1 MIHYLAEN
9 WAEVAGI
16 LAALHVLALAI
27 VNATPTPKDD
37 EIYGKL
43 YKVIEVIAGIVSK
56 TAKK

>member
-1 MIHYLAEN
+1 MIHYLAEY

-16 LAALHVLALAI
+16 LAALHVLALAV

-43 YKVIEVIAGIVSK
+43 YKVIEVIAGIVTK

>member
-16 LAALHVLALAI
+16 LAALHVLALAV

-43 YKVIEVIAGIVSK
+43 YKVIEVIAGIVTR

>member
-16 LAALHVLALAI
+16 LAALHVLALAV

-37 EIYGKL
+37 EIYGKF
-43 YKVIEVIAGIVSK
+43 YKVIEVIAGIVTR